1 MQSARARFQW
11 LKCAAMFLQSSYE
24 SLTITSTENT
34 QPAER
39 PVGSAR
45 AHLDHG
51 LRLERTG
58 ITARALE
65 AFREGLAAATT
76 PGDQALAKLYIARA
90 LRTLADWPASRDEAR
105 EAVRL
110 ALEIG
115 DRDLAAE
122 AMNIEVGALQVQGF
136 FEEADALAG
145 RAIEYATSPR
155 VRGITLQNLG
165 RGAAERGDFETSDR
179 YFSESITSFRQAG
192 YEIGL
197 AIALTNAA
205 KAALDRNDPARSI
218 EIGKEAIALARRLG
232 VLDVL
237 LTTVQN
243 QAAAYV
249 AVGNLESAEGLLTE
263 ALGHFTS
270 AGNLVRQAECL
281 EIMGDISER
290 RPDRDTAARCYRRAR
305 DLAQTAGDRPL
316 AERLTRR
323 LVELDGATREKKSGV

>member
-1 MQSARARFQW
+1 MGGESPARGACGRSVRSERAVGACGRSVRSAAESCPQAPSLASATGEPSNVATHSRFQW
-11 LKCAAMFLQSSYE
+11 LNGAAMFLQSSYE
-24 SLTITSTENT
+24 SPTITSPDNT
-34 QPAER
+34 DSADR

-90 LRTLADWPASRDEAR
+90 LRTLAEWPASRDEAR

-136 FEEADALAG
+136 FEEADVLAG

-179 YFSESITSFRQAG
+179 YFSESIASFRQAG

-218 EIGKEAIALARRLG
+218 EIGKEAIALARRL
-232 VLDVL
+232 
-237 LTTVQN
+237 
-243 QAAAYV
+243 
-249 AVGNLESAEGLLTE
+249 
-263 ALGHFTS
+263 
-270 AGNLVRQAECL
+270 
-281 EIMGDISER
+281 
-290 RPDRDTAARCYRRAR
+290 
-305 DLAQTAGDRPL
+305 
-316 AERLTRR
+316 
-323 LVELDGATREKKSGV
+323 

>member
-1 MQSARARFQW
+1 
-11 LKCAAMFLQSSYE
+11 MFPAPQHE
-24 SLTITSTENT
+24 SETITTSGSSDS
-34 QPAER
+34 AASSDK
-39 PVGSAR
+39 PVGPAQS
-45 AHLDHG
+45 HLDRG
-51 LRLERTG
+51 LRFERAGVT
-58 ITARALE
+58 TRALE
-65 AFREGLAAATT
+65 AFREGLAAAKTRA
-76 PGDQALAKLYIARA
+76 DEAQARLYIARS
-90 LRTLADWPASRDEAR
+90 LRTLSEWSSSRDEAR

-122 AMNIEVGALQVQGF
+122 AMNIEVGAMQIQGF
-136 FEEADALAG
+136 FEEADVLAR
-145 RAIEYATSPR
+145 RAIDYATSPR

-165 RGAAERGDFETSDR
+165 RSAAERGDFTTSDR
-179 YFSESITSFRQAG
+179 YFTESIAAFREAG

-205 KAALDRNDPARSI
+205 KAALDRNDVERSI
-218 EIGKEAIALARRLG
+218 EIGKEAIALARRLS

-290 RPDRDTAARCYRRAR
+290 RPDHMTAARCYARAR
-305 DLAQTAGDRPL
+305 DLAQAAGDRPL
-316 AERLTRR
+316 MERLTRR
-323 LVELDGATREKKSGV
+323 LSQLDESSRATNEGSDA

>member
-1 MQSARARFQW
+1 
-11 LKCAAMFLQSSYE
+11 MFLQPSFESS
-24 SLTITSTENT
+24 TITSPDNID
-34 QPAER
+34 PAGALER
-39 PVGSAR
+39 PVGAAR
-45 AHLDHG
+45 SHLDHG

-58 ITARALE
+58 ITARALD
-65 AFREGLAAATT
+65 AFREALAAATT
-76 PGDQALAKLYIARA
+76 TDERALARLYIARA
-90 LRTLADWPASRDEAR
+90 LRTLAEWSASRDEAR

-122 AMNIEVGALQVQGF
+122 AMNIEIGGLQIQGF
-136 FEEADALAG
+136 FEEADVLAR
-145 RAIEYATSPR
+145 RAVEYATSPR

-179 YFSESITSFRQAG
+179 YFSESIAAFRQAG
-192 YEIGL
+192 YETGL
-197 AIALTNAA
+197 AVALTNAA
-205 KAALDRNDPARSI
+205 KAALDRNDPLRSI
-218 EIGKEAIALARRLG
+218 EMGKEAIALARRLG

-270 AGNLVRQAECL
+270 AGNLIRQAECL
-281 EIMGDISER
+281 EIMGEISER
-290 RPDRDTAARCYRRAR
+290 RPDHDTAARCYRRAR
-305 DLAQTAGDRPL
+305 DLAQTASDRPL
-316 AERLTRR
+316 VERLTRR
-323 LVELDGATREKKSGV
+323 LGEVVVTSDEGERKSGA